1 MRKPRLQPRRRQL
14 YLRRIIDGAIEG
26 VSNRNTG
33 AEKVII
39 GLPKEIKDNEY
50 RVGLTP
56 AGVRALTDAGHRVL
70 VETAAGEGSGFE
82 DSLYERAGANII
94 ETADDV
100 WAEGEMI
107 VKVKEPIAPEYP
119 RMREGQLLFT
129 YLHLA
134 PDHELTEQLL
144 QRKVTG
150 VAYETITDR
159 RGTLPLLT
167 PMSEVAGRMAI
178 QVGAH
183 YLEKM
188 SGGRGILLGGV
199 PGVPAA
205 RVVIIGG
212 GVVGT
217 NAAKIAVGMGAHV
230 TIIDNNLDR
239 LRELDDI
246 FLSKIATLASSA
258 YMIHDAVSQADLI
271 IGAVLVPGAAAPRLV
286 TRNMLKDVTDGAVI
300 VDVAVDQGGCVETTH
315 PTTHSD
321 PTYYVEGVLHYCVAN
336 MPGAVPRTSTFAL
349 TNSTLPYALKL
360 ANLGFKTAVLT
371 DPDLKAGVNTYAGK
385 LTYQAVALSQDRE
398 YTPLEQVGAE

>member
-1 MRKPRLQPRRRQL
+1 M
-14 YLRRIIDGAIEG
+14 I
-26 VSNRNTG
+26 V
-33 AEKVII
+33 

-56 AGVRALTDAGHRVL
+56 AGVRALTDAGHNVVVQRS
-70 VETAAGEGSGFE
+70 AGEGSGFA
-82 DSLYERAGANII
+82 DSLYQRAGATLLD
-94 ETADDV
+94 TADEV
-100 WAEGEMI
+100 WEQGEMI

-134 PDHELTEQLL
+134 PDNELTEQLL
-144 QRKVTG
+144 ERKVTG
-150 VAYETITDR
+150 IAYETITDR
-159 RGTLPLLT
+159 RGALPLLT

-188 SGGRGILLGGV
+188 SGGGGVLLGGV

-246 FLSKIATLASSA
+246 FLSKISTLASNA
-258 YMIHDAVSQADLI
+258 YMIQDAISTADLI
-271 IGAVLVPGAAAPRLV
+271 VGAVLVPGGAAPKLV
-286 TRNMLKDVTDGAVI
+286 TRGMLKEVPRGAVI
-300 VDVAVDQGGCVETTH
+300 VDVAVDQGGCIETTH
-315 PTTHSD
+315 PTTHSN
-321 PTYYVEGVLHYCVAN
+321 PTYYVEDVLHYCVAN

-349 TNSTLPYALKL
+349 TNATLPYALKL
-360 ANLGFKTAVLT
+360 ANKGFSAAISSDSGLW
-371 DPDLKAGVNTYAGK
+371 AGVNTYAGK
-385 LTYQAVALSQDRE
+385 LTYEAVATAQDRE
-398 YTPLEQVGAE
+398 YTPLSDLLGVPAPA

>member
-1 MRKPRLQPRRRQL
+1 
-14 YLRRIIDGAIEG
+14 
-26 VSNRNTG
+26 
-33 AEKVII
+33 VIV

-56 AGVRALTDAGHRVL
+56 AGVRALSDAGHQVL
-70 VETAAGEGSGFE
+70 VERTAGEGSGFE
-82 DSLYERAGANII
+82 DGLYQKAGGQILD
-94 ETADDV
+94 TADEV
-100 WAEGEMI
+100 WGTGEMI
-107 VKVKEPIAPEYP
+107 VKVKEPIKPEYP

-134 PDHELTEQLL
+134 PDKELTAELL
-144 QRKVTG
+144 KRKVTG
-150 VAYETITDR
+150 IAYETITDR
-159 RGTLPLLT
+159 RGGLPLLT

-205 RVVIIGG
+205 RVVILGG

-246 FLSKIATLASSA
+246 FLSKISTLASSA

-271 IGAVLVPGAAAPRLV
+271 VGAVLVPGASAPRLV
-286 TRNMLKDVTDGAVI
+286 TRSMLKDVPNGAVI
-300 VDVAVDQGGCVETTH
+300 VDVAVDQGGCIETTH

-349 TNSTLPYALKL
+349 TNATLPYALRL
-360 ANLGFKTAVLT
+360 ANRGFFEAIAI
-371 DPDLKAGVNTYAGK
+371 DEGLKAGVNTYAGQC
-385 LTYQAVALSQDRE
+385 TYEAVATSQGLK
-398 YTPLEQVGAE
+398 YTPLDELIGTSSAKTA

>member
-1 MRKPRLQPRRRQL
+1 
-14 YLRRIIDGAIEG
+14 
-26 VSNRNTG
+26 
-33 AEKVII
+33 VIV

-56 AGVRALTDAGHRVL
+56 AGVRALSDAGHQVT
-70 VETAAGEGSGFE
+70 VEKSAGEGSGFE
-82 DSLYERAGANII
+82 DALYQKAGGKII
-94 ETADDV
+94 DSADDV
-100 WAEGEMI
+100 WANAQMI

-134 PDHELTEQLL
+134 PDRELTSQLL
-144 QRKVTG
+144 KRNVTG
-150 VAYETITDR
+150 IAYETITDR
-159 RGTLPLLT
+159 KGTLPLLT

-188 SGGRGILLGGV
+188 AGGRGILLGGV

-217 NAAKIAVGMGAHV
+217 NAAKIAVGMGSHV

-246 FLSKIATLASSA
+246 FLSKISTLASSA
-258 YMIHDAVSQADLI
+258 YMIHDAISSADLI
-271 IGAVLVPGAAAPRLV
+271 VGAVLVPGAAAPQLV
-286 TRNMLKDVTDGAVI
+286 TRNMLKDVPNGAVI
-300 VDVAVDQGGCVETTH
+300 VDVAVDQGGCIETTR
-315 PTTHSD
+315 PTTHSN

-349 TNSTLPYALKL
+349 TNATLPYTLKI
-360 ANLGFKTAVLT
+360 ANQGFYEAISS
-371 DPDLKAGVNTYAGK
+371 DPGLREGVNTFAGHC
-385 LTYQAVALSQDRE
+385 TYQAVAEAQGLP
-398 YTPLEQVGAE
+398 YTSIDAMIEVTNASVA

>member
-1 MRKPRLQPRRRQL
+1 
-14 YLRRIIDGAIEG
+14 
-26 VSNRNTG
+26 
-33 AEKVII
+33 VIV

-56 AGVRALTDAGHRVL
+56 AGVRALSDAGHQVI
-70 VETAAGEGSGFE
+70 VEKSAGEGSGFE
-82 DSLYERAGANII
+82 DALYQKAGGEII
-94 ETADDV
+94 DSADDV
-100 WAEGEMI
+100 WANGQMI
-107 VKVKEPIAPEYP
+107 VKVKEPIAPENA

-134 PDHELTEQLL
+134 PDRELTSQLL
-144 QRKVTG
+144 KRKVTG
-150 VAYETITDR
+150 IAYETITDR
-159 RGTLPLLT
+159 KGTLPLLT

-217 NAAKIAVGMGAHV
+217 NAAKIAVGMGAYV

-246 FLSKIATLASSA
+246 FLSKISTLASSA
-258 YMIHDAVSQADLI
+258 YMIHDAISSADLI
-271 IGAVLVPGAAAPRLV
+271 VGAVLVPGAAAPKLV
-286 TRNMLKDVTDGAVI
+286 TRNMLKDVPNGAVI
-300 VDVAVDQGGCVETTH
+300 VDVAVDQGGCIETTH
-315 PTTHSD
+315 PTTHSN

-349 TNSTLPYALKL
+349 TNATLSYTLKL
-360 ANLGFKTAVLT
+360 ANQGFYEAISS
-371 DPDLKAGVNTYAGK
+371 DPGLKEGVNTFAGHC
-385 LTYQAVALSQDRE
+385 TYQAVAEAQGLP
-398 YTPLEQVGAE
+398 YTSINALIEVTNASVA

>member
-1 MRKPRLQPRRRQL
+1 M
-14 YLRRIIDGAIEG
+14 
-26 VSNRNTG
+26 
-33 AEKVII
+33 II

-56 AGVRALTDAGHRVL
+56 AGVRALKDAGHEIRV
-70 VETAAGEGSGFE
+70 EKSAGEGSGFE
-82 DSLYERAGANII
+82 DSLYERAGATII
-94 ETADDV
+94 GSADEI
-100 WAEGEMI
+100 WAAADMI

-134 PDHELTEQLL
+134 PDVELTQELL
-144 QRKVTG
+144 KRKVTG
-150 VAYETITDR
+150 IAYETITDR

-258 YMIHDAVSQADLI
+258 YMIQDAISQADLI
-271 IGAVLVPGAAAPRLV
+271 IGAVLVPGAAAPKLV
-286 TRNMLKDVTDGAVI
+286 TRTMLKEVPNGSVI
-300 VDVAVDQGGCVETTH
+300 VDVAVDQGGCIETTH
-315 PTTHSD
+315 PTTHSN
-321 PTYYVEGVLHYCVAN
+321 PTFYVEGVLHYCVAN

-349 TNSTLPYALKL
+349 TNATLPYALKL
-360 ANLGFKTAVLT
+360 ANKGFLQAISD
-371 DPDLKAGVNTYAGK
+371 DPFLKEGVNTYAGQC
-385 LTYQAVALSQDRE
+385 TYEAVASAQGIP
-398 YTPLEQVGAE
+398 YSPLEFLINNTK

>member
-1 MRKPRLQPRRRQL
+1 M
-14 YLRRIIDGAIEG
+14 
-26 VSNRNTG
+26 
-33 AEKVII
+33 II

-56 AGVRALTDAGHRVL
+56 AGVRALKDAGHEIR
-70 VETAAGEGSGFE
+70 VETEAGAGSGFE
-82 DSLYERAGANII
+82 DSLYERAGGTMVASPD
-94 ETADDV
+94 EV
-100 WAEGEMI
+100 WASADMI

-134 PDHELTEQLL
+134 PDLELTKQLIE
-144 QRKVTG
+144 RKVTG
-150 VAYETITDR
+150 IAYETITDR

-205 RVVIIGG
+205 RVVILGG

-230 TIIDNNLDR
+230 TIIDRDLDR

-246 FLSKIATLASSA
+246 FLSKISTLASSA
-258 YMIHDAVSQADLI
+258 YMIHDAISQADLI
-271 IGAVLVPGAAAPRLV
+271 VGAVLVPGAAAPKLV
-286 TRNMLKDVTDGAVI
+286 TRAMLKDVPNGAVI
-300 VDVAVDQGGCVETTH
+300 VDVAVDQGGCIETSH
-315 PTTHSD
+315 PTTHSN
-321 PTYYVEGVLHYCVAN
+321 PTFYVEGVLHYCVAN

-349 TNSTLPYALKL
+349 TNATLPYAVKL
-360 ANLGFKTAVLT
+360 ANKGFFEAIAS
-371 DPDLKAGVNTYAGK
+371 DAGLKQGVNTHRGHC
-385 LTYQAVALSQDRE
+385 TYEAVASAQGIP
-398 YTPLEQVGAE
+398 YSPLDFLIQNVK

>member
-1 MRKPRLQPRRRQL
+1 
-14 YLRRIIDGAIEG
+14 
-26 VSNRNTG
+26 
-33 AEKVII
+33 VIV
-39 GLPKEIKDNEY
+39 GLPREIKDNEY

-56 AGVRALTDAGHRVL
+56 AGVRALSDAGHQVI
-70 VETAAGEGSGFE
+70 VEKSAGEGSGF
-82 DSLYERAGANII
+82 DDALYQKAGAQLIDS
-94 ETADDV
+94 ADDV
-100 WAEGEMI
+100 WARAEMI
-107 VKVKEPIAPEYP
+107 VKVKEPIASEYP

-134 PDHELTEQLL
+134 PDPKLTEELL

-150 VAYETITDR
+150 IAYETITDR
-159 RGTLPLLT
+159 RGGLPLLT

-188 SGGRGILLGGV
+188 AGGRGILLGGV

-230 TIIDNNLDR
+230 TIIDSNLER
-239 LRELDDI
+239 LRALDDI
-246 FLSKIATLASSA
+246 FLSKISTLASSA
-258 YMIHDAVSQADLI
+258 YMIHDAISSADLI
-271 IGAVLVPGAAAPRLV
+271 VGAVLVPGAAAPRLV
-286 TRNMLKDVTDGAVI
+286 TKSMLRDVPNGAVI
-300 VDVAVDQGGCVETTH
+300 VDVAVDQGGCIETTH
-315 PTTHSD
+315 PTTHSN

-349 TNSTLPYALKL
+349 TNATLPYTLKL
-360 ANLGFKTAVLT
+360 ANQGFLEAIGN
-371 DPDLKAGVNTYAGK
+371 DAGLKAGVNTFAGHC
-385 LTYQAVALSQDRE
+385 TYQAVAEAQGLS
-398 YTPLEQVGAE
+398 YTSIDALIEVTSASTA

>member
-1 MRKPRLQPRRRQL
+1 M
-14 YLRRIIDGAIEG
+14 I
-26 VSNRNTG
+26 V
-33 AEKVII
+33 

-56 AGVRALTDAGHRVL
+56 AGVRALSDAKHKVV
-70 VETAAGEGSGFE
+70 VEKGAGEGSGFE
-82 DSLYERAGANII
+82 DDLYERAGATIL
-94 ETADDV
+94 ESSDDV
-100 WAEGEMI
+100 WAQGEMI

-119 RMREGQLLFT
+119 RMREGQVLFT

-134 PDHELTEQLL
+134 PDNELTKQLL
-144 QRKVTG
+144 ERKVTG

-167 PMSEVAGRMAI
+167 PMSEVAGRMAV
-178 QVGAH
+178 QVGAT

-188 SGGRGILLGGV
+188 NGGRGILLGGV

-217 NAAKIAVGMGAHV
+217 NAAKIAVGMGAQV

-246 FLSKIATLASSA
+246 FLSKVSTLASSA
-258 YMIHDAVSQADLI
+258 YMIHDAISQADLI
-271 IGAVLVPGAAAPRLV
+271 IGAVLIPGAAAPKLI
-286 TRNMLKDVTDGAVI
+286 TRAMLKDVPKGAVI
-300 VDVAVDQGGCVETTH
+300 VDVAVDQGGCIETTH
-315 PTTHSD
+315 PTTHSN
-321 PTYYVEGVLHYCVAN
+321 PTYYVEDVLHYCVAN

-349 TNSTLPYALKL
+349 TNATLPYALKL
-360 ANLGFKTAVLT
+360 ANKGFIDAISR
-371 DPDLKAGVNTYAGK
+371 DPGLKAGVNTYAGK
-385 LTYQAVALSQDRE
+385 LTYEAVAIAQGLD
-398 YTPLEQVGAE
+398 YTPLDEMIGSTTAAKA

>member
-1 MRKPRLQPRRRQL
+1 M
-14 YLRRIIDGAIEG
+14 I
-26 VSNRNTG
+26 V
-33 AEKVII
+33 

-56 AGVRALTDAGHRVL
+56 AGVRALTDAGHRVV
-70 VETAAGEGSGFE
+70 VERNAGDGSGFA
-82 DSLYERAGANII
+82 DTLYQRAGATML

-134 PDHELTEQLL
+134 PDNELTKQLL

-150 VAYETITDR
+150 IAYETITDR
-159 RGTLPLLT
+159 RGALPLLT

-188 SGGRGILLGGV
+188 SGGGGVLLGGV

-246 FLSKIATLASSA
+246 FLSKISTLASNA
-258 YMIHDAVSQADLI
+258 YMIQDAISTADLI
-271 IGAVLVPGAAAPRLV
+271 VGAVLVPGGAAPKLV
-286 TRNMLKDVTDGAVI
+286 TRSMLKDVPRGAVI
-300 VDVAVDQGGCVETTH
+300 VDVAVDQGGCIETTH
-315 PTTHSD
+315 PTTHSN
-321 PTYYVEGVLHYCVAN
+321 PTYYVEDVLHYCVAN

-349 TNSTLPYALKL
+349 TNATLPYALRI
-360 ANLGFKTAVLT
+360 ANRGFIDAIAS
-371 DPDLKAGVNTYAGK
+371 DEGLKAGVNTYAGK
-385 LTYQAVALSQDRE
+385 LTYEAVALAQQRE
-398 YTPLEQVGAE
+398 YTPLSDMLDAAPVA

>member
-1 MRKPRLQPRRRQL
+1 VL
-14 YLRRIIDGAIEG
+14 
-26 VSNRNTG
+26 V
-33 AEKVII
+33 

-50 RVGLTP
+50 RVGMTP
-56 AGVRALTDAGHRVL
+56 AGVRALVDAGHKVV
-70 VETAAGEGSGFE
+70 VERSAGEGSGFE
-82 DSLYERAGANII
+82 DMLYERAGATIL
-94 ETADDV
+94 ESADEV
-100 WAEGEMI
+100 WAQGEMI
-107 VKVKEPIAPEYP
+107 VKVKEPVAPEYP

-134 PDHELTEQLL
+134 PDLELTRQLL
-144 QRKVTG
+144 ERKVTG

-159 RGTLPLLT
+159 KGTLPLLT

-178 QVGAH
+178 QVGAQ

-188 SGGRGILLGGV
+188 SGGRGVLLGGV

-212 GVVGT
+212 GIVGT
-217 NAAKIAVGMGAHV
+217 NAAKMAVGLGARV

-246 FLSKIATLASSA
+246 FLSRITTLASSA
-258 YMIHDAVSQADLI
+258 YAIQGAIAEADLI
-271 IGAVLVPGAAAPRLV
+271 VGAVLVPGAAAPKLV
-286 TRNMLKDVTDGAVI
+286 TREMLKKVPNGAVI
-300 VDVAVDQGGCVETTH
+300 VDVAVDQGGCIETTH

-349 TNSTLPYALKL
+349 TNATLPYTLTL
-360 ANLGFKTAVLT
+360 ANKGFLTAVAS
-371 DPDLKAGVNTYAGK
+371 DPGLKAGVNTYAGE
-385 LTYQAVALSQDRE
+385 LTYEAVAEAQNLE
-398 YTPLEQVGAE
+398 YTSLDSILSGSGAAAKG

>member
-1 MRKPRLQPRRRQL
+1 M
-14 YLRRIIDGAIEG
+14 I
-26 VSNRNTG
+26 V
-33 AEKVII
+33 

-56 AGVRALTDAGHRVL
+56 AGVRALTDAGHRV
-70 VETAAGEGSGFE
+70 VMERTSGEGSGFE
-82 DSLYERAGANII
+82 DGLYQKAGAQ
-94 ETADDV
+94 TLGSADEV
-100 WAEGEMI
+100 WAQGEMI
-107 VKVKEPIAPEYP
+107 VKVKEPIEPEYP

-134 PDHELTEQLL
+134 PDKELTEELL
-144 QRKVTG
+144 KRKVTG
-150 VAYETITDR
+150 IAYETITDR
-159 RGTLPLLT
+159 SGGLPLLT

-246 FLSKIATLASSA
+246 FLSKISTLASSA

-271 IGAVLVPGAAAPRLV
+271 VGAVLVPGASAPRLV
-286 TRNMLKDVTDGAVI
+286 TLSMLKDVPNGAVI
-300 VDVAVDQGGCVETTH
+300 VDVAVDQGGCIETTH

-349 TNSTLPYALKL
+349 TNATLPYALRL
-360 ANLGFKTAVLT
+360 ANRGFLEAIAGGVG
-371 DPDLKAGVNTYAGK
+371 LKEGVNTYAGHC
-385 LTYQAVALSQDRE
+385 TYEAVATSQDLK
-398 YTPLEQVGAE
+398 YTPLDELIGTSSAKTA

>member
-1 MRKPRLQPRRRQL
+1 M
-14 YLRRIIDGAIEG
+14 I
-26 VSNRNTG
+26 V
-33 AEKVII
+33 

-56 AGVRALTDAGHRVL
+56 AGVRALTDAHHQVI
-70 VETAAGEGSGFE
+70 VEKGAGEGSGFE
-82 DSLYERAGANII
+82 DGLYQKAGAEII
-94 ETADDV
+94 DSADYV
-100 WAEGEMI
+100 WAKAEMI
-107 VKVKEPIAPEYP
+107 VKVKEPIEPEYP

-134 PDHELTEQLL
+134 PDKKLTEQLL
-144 QRKVTG
+144 KRKVTG
-150 VAYETITDR
+150 IAYETITDR
-159 RGTLPLLT
+159 RGGLPLLT

-188 SGGRGILLGGV
+188 AGGRGILLGGV

-217 NAAKIAVGMGAHV
+217 NAAKIAVGMGAYV

-246 FLSKIATLASSA
+246 FLSKISTLASSA
-258 YMIHDAVSQADLI
+258 YMIHDAISNADLI
-271 IGAVLVPGAAAPRLV
+271 VGAVLVPGASAPRLV
-286 TRNMLKDVTDGAVI
+286 TRSMLKDVPNGAVI
-300 VDVAVDQGGCVETTH
+300 VDVAVDQGGCIETTH
-315 PTTHSD
+315 PTTHSN

-349 TNSTLPYALKL
+349 TNATLPYTLKL
-360 ANLGFKTAVLT
+360 ANKGFFEAIRG
-371 DPDLKAGVNTYAGK
+371 DAGLKAGVNTYAGHC
-385 LTYQAVALSQDRE
+385 TYQAVAEAQGLP
-398 YTPLEQVGAE
+398 YTSVDALVEVTSASAM

>member
-1 MRKPRLQPRRRQL
+1 M
-14 YLRRIIDGAIEG
+14 I
-26 VSNRNTG
+26 V
-33 AEKVII
+33 

-56 AGVRALTDAGHRVL
+56 AGVRALTDAAHSVI
-70 VETAAGEGSGFE
+70 VEQSAGEGSGF
-82 DSLYERAGANII
+82 DDGLYQKAGAQII
-94 ETADDV
+94 ASADDV
-100 WAEGEMI
+100 WAQAEMI
-107 VKVKEPIAPEYP
+107 VKVKEPIEPEYK

-134 PDHELTEQLL
+134 PDTKLTAELLE
-144 QRKVTG
+144 RKVTG

-246 FLSKIATLASSA
+246 FLSKISTLASSA
-258 YMIHDAVSQADLI
+258 YMIHDAISTADLI
-271 IGAVLVPGAAAPRLV
+271 VGAVLVPGAAAPRLV
-286 TRNMLKDVTDGAVI
+286 TRNMLKDVPNGAVI
-300 VDVAVDQGGCVETTH
+300 VDVAVDQGGCIETTH

-349 TNSTLPYALKL
+349 TNATLPYALKL
-360 ANLGFKTAVLT
+360 ANRGFLDAITS
-371 DPDLKAGVNTYAGK
+371 DPGLKEGVNTYAGHC
-385 LTYQAVALSQDRE
+385 TYEAVATAQGLQ
-398 YTPLEQVGAE
+398 YTPIDRLLESTSSTTA

>member
-1 MRKPRLQPRRRQL
+1 M
-14 YLRRIIDGAIEG
+14 I
-26 VSNRNTG
+26 V
-33 AEKVII
+33 

-56 AGVRALTDAGHRVL
+56 AGVRALTDANHQVI
-70 VETAAGEGSGFE
+70 VETSAGEGSGF
-82 DSLYERAGANII
+82 DDALYQKAGAEII
-94 ETADDV
+94 NAADDV
-100 WAEGEMI
+100 WAKADMI

-134 PDHELTEQLL
+134 PDRKLTEELL

-159 RGTLPLLT
+159 RGFLPLLT

-188 SGGRGILLGGV
+188 AGGRGILLGGV

-246 FLSKIATLASSA
+246 FLSKISTLASSA
-258 YMIHDAVSQADLI
+258 YMIHDAISTADLI
-271 IGAVLVPGAAAPRLV
+271 VGAVLVPGAAAPMLV
-286 TRNMLKDVTDGAVI
+286 TRNMLKDVPNGAVI
-300 VDVAVDQGGCVETTH
+300 VDVAVDQGGCIETTH

-349 TNSTLPYALKL
+349 TNATLPYALKL
-360 ANLGFKTAVLT
+360 ANRGFFEAIRT
-371 DPDLKAGVNTYAGK
+371 DPGLKEGVNTYAGHC
-385 LTYQAVALSQDRE
+385 TYQAVAEAQGLSFTHLDALVE
-398 YTPLEQVGAE
+398 VTSASAG